1 MDIEKED
8 RQRLPRVLKLAKE
21 KGLKTVV
28 LLNVAGP
35 VDMRTWEKYADSILC
50 IFIPGCM
57 GGVAAADML
66 FGEAYPA
73 GKLPVTFP
81 KRLEDTPCYP
91 NFPGEGNHVYY
102 GEGIFV
108 GYRSYEKRKVEV
120 QYPFGYG
127 LSYTK
132 FEISCREK
140 ERIFRVLE
148 EDTLDISV
156 IVKIQVIAR
165 EVKWYRFTRQK
176 KILMYFGRLRN
187 WLDLQKQSWSPR
199 RNKKYLCR

>member
-1 MDIEKED
+1 MRMYWSIPLRHRQGENADRADMDIEKED

-91 NFPGEGNHVYY
+91 NFPGGRKPCVLW
-102 GEGIFV
+102 GKGIFV
-108 GYRSYEKRKVEV
+108 GIPAVMKNRKGGGTVSFLV
-120 QYPFGYG
+120 TVYPTQN
-127 LSYTK
+127 LK
-132 FEISCREK
+132 
-140 ERIFRVLE
+140 
-148 EDTLDISV
+148 
-156 IVKIQVIAR
+156 
-165 EVKWYRFTRQK
+165 
-176 KILMYFGRLRN
+176 
-187 WLDLQKQSWSPR
+187 
-199 RNKKYLCR
+199 